1 MSDSEDLE
9 LQALQRQL
17 DDAFETTRPRV
28 GFEDELWTRMQARRP
43 ASTRLRDAWLGLVQ
57 GIRQAPAVPMGA
69 VAVVLVVALGVGVLT
84 LSGFHLAGGGGAGG
98 TSLSASSG
106 QSNQYGPEAG
116 RAAPPGAFGRLPS
129 PVLNPGSPDKAADAA
144 AQPTFASPG
153 AAYQGPVTLT
163 WTGKLDLNV
172 TGAPVFRYSEPSTN
186 TADQF
191 GASLGAIL
199 VNRPAGY
206 LGSYETTDFSV
217 RVRGTVQAP
226 AREPSFIILPIRAQ
240 TPIDAAGGSADVAV
254 VFLAQHS
261 LAPTWQY
268 TSEATTSGDETKVVL
283 LRQFAV
289 SGYGYAYLVNASG
302 ERYGLEVDLKNNT
315 PTLATGQLPLS
326 LDTANYPIITADE
339 AVRSALASSPPA
351 APSPAT
357 PTVAL
362 TTAELVYSLVVAG
375 DHSFYEPAILFS
387 GAFTVDGKS
396 YVKRVLVPA
405 VDPAQRSS

>member
-28 GFEDELWTRMQARRP
+28 GFEDELWTRIQARRP
-43 ASTRLRDAWLGLVQ
+43 ASTRLRDAWLGLIQ
-57 GIRQAPAVPMGA
+57 GIREAPAVPMGA
-69 VAVVLVVALGVGVLT
+69 VAVLLVVALGVGVVT
-84 LSGFHLAGGGGAGG
+84 LSGVHIGGAGG
-98 TSLSASSG
+98 GTTSLSAGNG
-106 QSNQYGPEAG
+106 QQYAPEAG
-116 RAAPPGAFGRLPS
+116 RAGPPGAFGRLPS

-144 AQPTFASPG
+144 AQPSFASPG

-163 WTGKLDLNV
+163 WTGKLELKV
-172 TGAPVFRYSEPSTN
+172 TSAPVFRYSEPSTN

-217 RVRGTVQAP
+217 RVRGSVQAP

-302 ERYGLEVDLKNNT
+302 ERYGLEVDLKDNT

-326 LDTANYPIITADE
+326 LDTASYPIITADE
-339 AVRSALASSPPA
+339 AVRSALASSPAA

-357 PTVAL
+357 PTAAL

-387 GAFTVDGKS
+387 GTFTVDGKS